1 MATKYHLKLKG
12 YVGGWNFDAD
22 YVDYILE
29 RNADKEVQVLIN
41 SLGGDVGTAFSVSAA
56 FKRHGNVH
64 VHYESMNASAATIAS
79 LGAKR
84 VSIDVNAMYLVHKCS
99 QIVFHWDMMN
109 ADQLRQL
116 IDECEK
122 TKRDLDKIDLNIAGA
137 YAARCKKDKEALL
150 ELMKQGAWLTAQEA
164 LDWGF
169 VDEVTDLPEDEKPR
183 ITEDV
188 KNFMAAEGI
197 PMPAVLLHEDDEEQ
211 NFLRR
216 LMSAF
221 SNVFKSKN
229 ETKILDAMKKT
240 YVNVCR
246 TLKCEHL
253 ESEDGRIVVTEE
265 QVQVIEDHMA
275 TDGEQ
280 IATLNSTVADRDKE
294 INDLR
299 AQLTAKEQEIAD
311 LKKKPADNSAQ
322 VIDDGKESNVTG
334 DDYFAAL
341 ADANELLN
349 KLN

>member
-41 SLGGDVGTAFSVSAA
+41 SLGGNVATAFSVSAA

-79 LGAKR
+79 LGAKH

-99 QIVFHWDMMN
+99 QMVFRWDMMN
-109 ADQLRQL
+109 ADQLTQL
-116 IDECEK
+116 IEECEK
-122 TKRDLDKIDLNIAGA
+122 TKKDLDKIDLNIAGA

-150 ELMKQGAWLTAQEA
+150 ELMREGAWLTAQEA

-169 VDEVTDLPEDEKPR
+169 VDEVTDQPEAEKPH

-188 KNFMAAEGI
+188 KNYMAAEGI
-197 PMPAVLLHEDDEEQ
+197 PMPAAMLHEQDEEQ
-211 NFLRR
+211 TFLRR
-216 LMSAF
+216 FMVAL
-221 SNVFKSKN
+221 SNVFNRKT
-229 ETKILDAMKKT
+229 ETKILDSMKKT

-246 TLKCEHL
+246 ILHCEHL

-265 QVQVIEDHMA
+265 QVQVLEDHMSSE
-275 TDGEQ
+275 GECLAALQ
-280 IATLNSTVADRDKE
+280 SDVAARDKE
-294 INDLR
+294 IADLR
-299 AQLTAKEQEIAD
+299 DRLKAKEQELED
-311 LKKKPADNSAQ
+311 FKQKPASASAQ
-322 VIDDGKESNVTG
+322 VITNGAEGPAAG
-334 DDYFAAL
+334 DDYFATL
-341 ADANELLN
+341 ADASAMLN

>member
-41 SLGGDVGTAFSVSAA
+41 SLGGDVATAFSVSAA

-109 ADQLRQL
+109 ADQLQQL
-116 IDECEK
+116 IAECEK
-122 TKRDLDKIDLNIAGA
+122 TKNDLDKIDLNIAGA

-197 PMPAVLLHEDDEEQ
+197 PMPAVLLHEADEEQ

-216 LMSAF
+216 LMAAL
-221 SNVFKSKN
+221 SNVFKSKT
-229 ETKILDAMKKT
+229 ESKIIDAMKKT

-246 TLKCEHL
+246 ILQCEHL
-253 ESEDGRIVVTEE
+253 ESEDGRIVVSEE
-265 QVQVIEDHMA
+265 QVQVIEDHLV

-280 IATLNSTVADRDKE
+280 LATLQSTVANRDKE
-294 INDLR
+294 IADLR
-299 AQLTAKEQEIAD
+299 NQLQAREQEIAD
-311 LKKKPADNSAQ
+311 FQKKPAEGSAQ
-322 VIDDGKESNVTG
+322 VIDNGKEG
-334 DDYFAAL
+334 AAAGEDYLATL